1 MAKKIP
7 KKRTKNHEYKV
18 FRDYFEKYSP
28 YAIALEKSQDPDN
41 PDIRGLKRLAVE
53 NVPEALAHERE
64 RVSKTNDP
72 EAIFKFFNIGHKRTQ
87 KDFEIYGD
95 NNIKTL
101 IKETPK
107 RNLELILASVE
118 LKSKDFGNYGAVVN
132 IHKDYKKMYETLA
145 IYQDKESD
153 EEDKE
158 KSLKTMEKR
167 LVRFYVSEHGTDK
180 ETLDALK
187 YLAKIDTEL
196 KVIRYM
202 GFIGDKRKEFDAKV
216 GDNLGPY
223 LRDSVKNKLALYA
236 MIASDLKK
244 RR

>member
-1 MAKKIP
+1 MA
-7 KKRTKNHEYKV
+7 KKRTKNYEYKM
-18 FRDYFEKYSP
+18 FRENFTKYSP
-28 YAIALEKSQDPDN
+28 YAIALEKFQDPDN
-41 PDIRGLKRLAVE
+41 PDIRGLRELAIS
-53 NVPEALAHERE
+53 NVPKKLTLERE
-64 RVSKTNDP
+64 RISKTDDIK
-72 EAIFKFFNIGHKRTQ
+72 AISGFFDIGYKRTQ

-95 NNIKTL
+95 NNIKEI

-118 LKSKDFGNYGAVVN
+118 LKSKDFGTYSGVAN
-132 IHKDYKKMYETLA
+132 IHKDYQKMYGTLA

-158 KSLKTMEKR
+158 ASLKTMER
-167 LVRFYVSEHGTDK
+167 SLVKFYESGYGKDK

-196 KVIRYM
+196 KVIRYL
-202 GFIGDKRKEFDAKV
+202 GFMGDKRKEFDTKV

-236 MIASDLKK
+236 MIVADFKK
-244 RR
+244 GK